1 MSESTLSRRRGI
13 FSEAIGAFLKERL
26 QAKLDKLKEGD
37 ASERAKL
44 IAQYQPQAW
53 LEDAARRVSQI
64 QAVTHALKP
73 IHPDAKG
80 TNLYRQPAQ
89 LQGGDAVGSHL
100 LPASFAADVVGNAAA
115 LDVYKLLK
123 LEVDNRSLLDWLL
136 ADDAAAIAALSSDP
150 NQGRQ
155 WRTAFIGLTQ
165 VREDAASSH
174 VRAKQLYWFVGD
186 QQSASDAT
194 VDAQYH
200 LLAPLYATSLA
211 HAVYGVLQEDRFGEA
226 NKAARQ
232 ARRDGKLHDG
242 PLRDYPQL
250 AVQKMG
256 GTKPQNIS
264 QLNSERGGNNYLL
277 ASLPP
282 QWKSR
287 DIRQPWG
294 VQSVFDRMLIR
305 REGVRATLADFLAF
319 LKTDPPANVETRNRV
334 DAYVSDLIDA
344 LVTLGGELQRAW
356 PAHWTQDPRC
366 ELVREEQLWL
376 DARRAEVDEDFGAE
390 WQRMDWP
397 AQIGKRFGNWL
408 NTQLEKQF
416 AVGDAEQRE
425 WAKELLVDESED
437 GWAQNL
443 HKQRTALNAP
453 HQIPTRLGDQ
463 GAGA

>member
-1 MSESTLSRRRGI
+1 MQQRFAHATSRWINRADSVARKAIADAREKYMLDSILGKGI
-13 FSEAIGAFLKERL
+13 N
-26 QAKLDKLKEGD
+26 
-37 ASERAKL
+37 
-44 IAQYQPQAW
+44 
-53 LEDAARRVSQI
+53 AAPGV
-64 QAVTHALKP
+64 AVATHL
-73 IHPDAKG
+73 AKG
-80 TNLYRQPAQ
+80 THPDPRVKDVVNPCVSF
-89 LQGGDAVGSHL
+89 DALSQHAEVGSHNL
-100 LPASFAADVVGNAAA
+100 AGQAS
-115 LDVYKLLK
+115 
-123 LEVDNRSLLDWLL
+123 
-136 ADDAAAIAALSSDP
+136 
-150 NQGRQ
+150 
-155 WRTAFIGLTQ
+155 
-165 VREDAASSH
+165 REDVTGNGAVNSAGYELYLLLECVFDGKKLSDWISDKDEDAYLAFGGEDQAYSCLELLSNKSRT
-174 VRAKQLYWFVGD
+174 VATNEKLKQLYWFVGD
-186 QQSASDAT
+186 QQGASDAT

-425 WAKELLVDESED
+425 WANELLVDESED

-463 GAGA
+463 GAVA